1 VANTRRLLDTLVRT
15 GVARRPAPGAPLE
28 GPTGS
33 GPSDREAE
41 GFLEWFGESLAGRK
55 KPVAG
60 SVESEGLDDED
71 DLLLIR
77 GVIGAARA
85 SGGLDADERT
95 RIRDHLAAEGLG
107 SAELALAER
116 ELESKAPF
124 EPPAS
129 AKDDRRL
136 AELLYAAS
144 LRSVDPSQPG
154 GRGYV
159 DSLARKLDLSA
170 DDVTGLQR
178 RIGNR

>member
-15 GVARRPAPGAPLE
+15 GVAGRPAPGAPLE
-28 GPTGS
+28 GPRGS
-33 GPSDREAE
+33 GPSNPEFE

-55 KPVAG
+55 EPVAG
-60 SVESEGLDDED
+60 SFEAEGFEDED
-71 DLLLIR
+71 ELVLIR
-77 GVIGAARA
+77 GMIGAARA
-85 SGGLDADERT
+85 DRGLDATERT

-116 ELESKAPF
+116 ELESTAPF
-124 EPPAS
+124 EPPAA
-129 AKDDRRL
+129 AKEDRRL

-159 DSLARKLDLSA
+159 DALARKLGLSA
-170 DDVTGLQR
+170 DDVAGLRR